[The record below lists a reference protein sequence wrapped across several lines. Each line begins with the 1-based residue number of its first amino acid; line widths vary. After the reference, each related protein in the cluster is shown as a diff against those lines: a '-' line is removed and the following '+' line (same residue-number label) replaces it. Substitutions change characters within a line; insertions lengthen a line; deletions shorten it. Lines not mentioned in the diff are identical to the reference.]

1 VRGKSIRPLIILILL
16 ASACT
21 LPGIAP
27 PTPFTFP
34 TPNPTLTAIFAGI
47 PTSTPAVPTLPPLP
61 ATETAAP
68 SPTETALP
76 TSPSN
81 GLGRPN
87 GAPMLAARAG
97 GTIAIDG
104 DLEDWAGQSYAIDD
118 LVFGATDWRGPSDLS
133 GELFLAWDV
142 NSLYFGVRVTDDA
155 FVQTATGELLYRGDS
170 LEIQLDGDLA
180 GDFSRTSMDGDDTQI
195 GISPGDFASLPG
207 QAYRW
212 FPELQ
217 AGPLPQVDIAARRT
231 PTGYDVE
238 AAIPW
243 SVFSLTPQAGDRFGF
258 TFSLSDNDTSGV
270 AEQQSLVSSVASRR
284 FDDPTSWGTL
294 ALE

>member
-1 VRGKSIRPLIILILL
+1 MRGKSVPSLIILVLL

-34 TPNPTLTAIFAGI
+34 TPNPTLTAIFAAV

-61 ATETAAP
+61 ATETAGP
-68 SPTETALP
+68 NPTQTALP
-76 TSPSN
+76 TTPQN
-81 GLGRPN
+81 GLSRPN
-87 GAPMLAARAG
+87 GTLISAARAS

-104 DLEDWAGQSYAIDD
+104 DLEEWTGQSYSVDE
-118 LVFGATDWRGPSDLS
+118 LVFGAAEWRGPSDLS
-133 GELFLAWDV
+133 GELFLAWDMD
-142 NSLYFGVRVTDDA
+142 SLYLGVRVTDDA

-180 GDFSRTSMDGDDTQI
+180 GDFSRTSMDGDDYQI
-195 GISPGDFASLPG
+195 GISAGDFTSLPG

-212 FPELQ
+212 FPESK
-217 AGPLPQVDIAARRT
+217 AGPLPQVDVAARRT
-231 PTGYDVE
+231 PAGYDVE

-243 SVFSLTPQAGDRFGF
+243 SVFLVSPQAGERFGF
-258 TFSLSDNDTSGV
+258 TFSISDNDTSGA

-294 ALE
+294 ILE